1 MKKIEMGE
9 LLFEII
15 FVGIIGY
22 TVAFLRW
29 MFVGFKKGKF
39 EEYLKMDWY
48 VSLFYFAA
56 LCFLISLIY
65 KVIKNELF

>member
-1 MKKIEMGE
+1 MGE

-22 TVAFLRW
+22 TVAFIRW

-39 EEYLKMDWY
+39 EEYLKTDWY

-65 KVIKNELF
+65 KAIK